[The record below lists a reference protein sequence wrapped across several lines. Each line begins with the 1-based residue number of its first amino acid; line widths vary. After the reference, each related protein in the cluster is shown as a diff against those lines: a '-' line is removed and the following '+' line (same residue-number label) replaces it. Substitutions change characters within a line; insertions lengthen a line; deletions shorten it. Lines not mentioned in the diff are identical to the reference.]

1 MSALEVEKGS
11 PQTAWGVDR
20 SGRYWED
27 FAAWAME
34 QAALIR
40 AGKLDQLD
48 LENVAEEL
56 DSLGRFQHHQLSKRL
71 EVLIAHLLK
80 WSYQPK
86 RRGKSWRVTIEEQR
100 RRVNDLLEMSP
111 SLESSLAR
119 HYGSA
124 YELARY
130 RASREALIAIERFP
144 NQPPFTLEQARNPDY
159 WPERDSLKGSVE

>member
-1 MSALEVEKGS
+1 MSVLEVEPEA
-11 PQTAWGVDR
+11 PQAAWGEDR

-27 FAAWAME
+27 FSAWAME
-34 QAALIR
+34 QAVLIR
-40 AGKLDQLD
+40 SGQVDKLD

-56 DSLGRFQHHQLSKRL
+56 DSLGRSQHHQLRKRL

-80 WSYQPK
+80 WSYQPR

-111 SLESSLAR
+111 SMKSSLAR

-130 RASREALIAIERFP
+130 RASREALIALERFP
-144 NQPPFTLEQARNPDY
+144 TEPPFTLEQARDPDF
-159 WPERDSLKGSVE
+159 WPEAAAEGSVG